1 MNRLKETEPAIF
13 LYLSCSVAF
22 RVPFSSIKGRFHI
35 YFGRAINGERL
46 TFYSMYDQCTAK
58 PAIWFRVKSVLIGVT
73 RTQNASR
80 FTLSGSRFTIHAER
94 FTA

>member
-1 MNRLKETEPAIF
+1 MRPQL
-13 LYLSCSVAF
+13 
-22 RVPFSSIKGRFHI
+22 
-35 YFGRAINGERL
+35 
-46 TFYSMYDQCTAK
+46 MYTAK

-94 FTA
+94 FTAWTVWPIKSLSGLQAWTVWPIKSQTDYNEVVDNIVAIFHHTRTVYI